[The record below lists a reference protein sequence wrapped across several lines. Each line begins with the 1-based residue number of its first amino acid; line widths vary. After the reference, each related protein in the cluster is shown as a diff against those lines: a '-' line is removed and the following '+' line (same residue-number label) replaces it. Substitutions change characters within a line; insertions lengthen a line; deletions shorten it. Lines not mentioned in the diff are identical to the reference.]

1 MIGKK
6 NEIKTYNTY
15 FLKYMENSSKIV
27 CRKCKGPHLT
37 IKCGKEIKED
47 LSNKNIIL
55 DKDDNKNTTDKD
67 ETKSISSNNDNK
79 KKYTNNHQNFK
90 NNDNNEG
97 ERKYLKK
104 NVNKV
109 KMGSLPLDIT
119 PEELSNL
126 LYDWGHVT
134 NIKVI
139 PYVDTGNSTAYVEFK
154 NEEEVDYLV
163 KALDRT
169 PFGYLVMTVEKLD
182 N

>member
-1 MIGKK
+1 
-6 NEIKTYNTY
+6 
-15 FLKYMENSSKIV
+15 MENSSKIV

-37 IKCGKEIKED
+37 IKCGKEVKED
-47 LSNKNIIL
+47 LSTKNIVL
-55 DKDDNKNTTDKD
+55 DKDTIDDA
-67 ETKSISSNNDNK
+67 KSINSNNENK
-79 KKYTNNHQNFK
+79 KKYVNNNQNVK
-90 NNDNNEG
+90 NDDNNG
-97 ERKYLKK
+97 ERKYFKR

-119 PEELSNL
+119 SEELANL

-154 NEEEVDYLV
+154 YEDEVDYLV

-169 PFGYLVMTVEKLD
+169 PFGYLIMTVEKLD

>member
-1 MIGKK
+1 
-6 NEIKTYNTY
+6 
-15 FLKYMENSSKIV
+15 MENSSKII

-37 IKCGKEIKED
+37 IKCGKEVKDDLATKNNVLDKED
-47 LSNKNIIL
+47 K
-55 DKDDNKNTTDKD
+55 KNTID
-67 ETKSISSNNDNK
+67 ETKSINSNNDNK
-79 KKYTNNHQNFK
+79 KKYVNNHQNFK
-90 NNDNNEG
+90 NNDNNDG
-97 ERKYLKK
+97 ERKYFKR

-119 PEELSNL
+119 QEELANL

-154 NEEEVDYLV
+154 YEDEVDYLV

-169 PFGYLVMTVEKLD
+169 PFGYRVMTVEKLD

>member
-1 MIGKK
+1 
-6 NEIKTYNTY
+6 
-15 FLKYMENSSKIV
+15 MENSSKIV

-37 IKCGKEIKED
+37 IKCGKEVKED
-47 LSNKNIIL
+47 LSTKNIVL
-55 DKDDNKNTTDKD
+55 DKDNNKNTIDD
-67 ETKSISSNNDNK
+67 AKSINSNNENK
-79 KKYTNNHQNFK
+79 KKYVNNNQNVK
-90 NNDNNEG
+90 NDDNNNG
-97 ERKYLKK
+97 ERKYFKR

-119 PEELSNL
+119 SEELANL

-154 NEEEVDYLV
+154 YEDEVDYLV

-169 PFGYLVMTVEKLD
+169 PFGYLIMTVEKLD

>member
-1 MIGKK
+1 
-6 NEIKTYNTY
+6 
-15 FLKYMENSSKIV
+15 MENSSKIV

-37 IKCGKEIKED
+37 IKCGKEIKEE
-47 LSNKNIIL
+47 LSTKINIL
-55 DKDDNKNTTDKD
+55 DKDNTSLDKD
-67 ETKSISSNNDNK
+67 KKLDKDKNLDKDYNKDENK
-79 KKYTNNHQNFK
+79 KKYINNNQNFK
-90 NNDNNEG
+90 NDDNNDV
-97 ERKYLKK
+97 ERKHFKR

-119 PEELSNL
+119 QEELANL

-169 PFGYLVMTVEKLD
+169 PFGYLMMSVEKLD

>member
-1 MIGKK
+1 
-6 NEIKTYNTY
+6 
-15 FLKYMENSSKIV
+15 MENSSKII

-37 IKCGKEIKED
+37 IKCGKENKEIT
-47 LSNKNIIL
+47 KTINIL
-55 DKDDNKNTTDKD
+55 EKDDIKSIDILEKD
-67 ETKSISSNNDNK
+67 DTKSINSYNDNK
-79 KKYTNNHQNFK
+79 KKYANNHQNFK
-90 NNDNNEG
+90 SDDNNG
-97 ERKYLKK
+97 ERKYFKR

-119 PEELSNL
+119 QEELANL

-169 PFGYLVMTVEKLD
+169 PFGYLIMSVEKLD

>member
-1 MIGKK
+1 MKK
-6 NEIKTYNTY
+6 NEIKTYNTI

-47 LSNKNIIL
+47 LSTKNIIL
-55 DKDDNKNTTDKD
+55 DDNNNKEETKD
-67 ETKSISSNNDNK
+67 ETKSISSNNDK
-79 KKYTNNHQNFK
+79 KKYVNNHQNFK
-90 NNDNNEG
+90 NDDNKDG
-97 ERKYLKK
+97 DKKYFKR
-104 NVNKV
+104 NVYKV

-119 PEELSNL
+119 PEELGNL
-126 LYDWGHVT
+126 LYEWGHVT

-154 NEEEVDYLV
+154 YEDEVDYLV